1 MKITITNCFTWYNK
15 GDAGIVQGTIET
27 LKNIFGTDIEI
38 NILSY
43 MPNEDSKRFLKDK
56 NVKGVY
62 SNMVNPYNQDTHR
75 YEMSKK
81 ALAINIIKDLIQVN
95 INKTKFLNNN
105 KTMQI
110 LENSDLI
117 VAVGGGY
124 LGGEN
129 LGSNIMHLNQIYMN
143 TKVNKPVILWGTSI
157 EPTNNKK
164 VDFLIKYIT
173 KRLTHIFPRETITY
187 KYLDK
192 FLPKDRI
199 TLIPDLAFSL
209 TEESNISFEFI
220 DNLNKKFD
228 KLIGLTVRSWN
239 FPNSQN
245 PERDKES
252 YINSIVDMII
262 NCAQK
267 YNAAVIFVPQVIFKS
282 GCGNKSGCGDDD
294 SITAEHI
301 KNRLPEE
308 HKDNFII
315 RRDDWSPTEIKALIK
330 NFDIF
335 VGTRMHSNIFATSIC
350 VPTVAIAY
358 ERKTNGIMETLG
370 LDEYVI
376 NIDEITS
383 EILISKVEQAIADRY
398 KIIEHLSIRI
408 PKIREN
414 ILVNSQKIKD
424 LV

>member
-1 MKITITNCFTWYNK
+1 MKITITNYFTWYNK

-62 SNMVNPYNQDTHR
+62 SNMVNPYNQDTHK

-164 VDFLIKYIT
+164 VDFLIKHIT
-173 KRLTHIFPRETITY
+173 KRLTHILPRETITY

-192 FLPKDRI
+192 FLPKDIILLRRI
-199 TLIPDLAFSL
+199 
-209 TEESNISFEFI
+209 
-220 DNLNKKFD
+220 K
-228 KLIGLTVRSWN
+228 
-239 FPNSQN
+239 
-245 PERDKES
+245 
-252 YINSIVDMII
+252 
-262 NCAQK
+262 
-267 YNAAVIFVPQVIFKS
+267 
-282 GCGNKSGCGDDD
+282 
-294 SITAEHI
+294 
-301 KNRLPEE
+301 
-308 HKDNFII
+308 
-315 RRDDWSPTEIKALIK
+315 
-330 NFDIF
+330 
-335 VGTRMHSNIFATSIC
+335 
-350 VPTVAIAY
+350 
-358 ERKTNGIMETLG
+358 
-370 LDEYVI
+370 
-376 NIDEITS
+376 
-383 EILISKVEQAIADRY
+383 
-398 KIIEHLSIRI
+398 
-408 PKIREN
+408 
-414 ILVNSQKIKD
+414 
-424 LV
+424 